1 MSPGTGLTFYGGSG
15 EAAQSM
21 CEFCVNPG
29 ARAPGGVHTKLADF
43 WHTTFIAICCD
54 DMMPPDDGNLLVVD
68 DELFLRE
75 AVAASLR
82 FLGFEVTAAENG
94 TDALHLAR
102 YRPFDLLILDV
113 MLPDVDGFEIVR
125 RLRRDG
131 NRVPVIFLTAK
142 DTQDDKVTGLTI
154 GGDDYMTKPFGLEEL
169 AARVRTVL
177 RRTRPAPAEP
187 VLSFADL
194 TLDQDTYEVRRGGR
208 LIELSPTEFRLL
220 RYLMLNPGRVL
231 TRAQLLDH
239 VWDYDFGGSS
249 TVVSSYV
256 TYLRR
261 KLASDGPDL
270 IHTQRAVGYCLR
282 LPRPNDPGEEASP
295 DESQASSGEA

>member
-1 MSPGTGLTFYGGSG
+1 MSVGQRS
-15 EAAQSM
+15 EAM
-21 CEFCVNPG
+21 
-29 ARAPGGVHTKLADF
+29 ADP
-43 WHTTFIAICCD
+43 AAVR
-54 DMMPPDDGNLLVVD
+54 PPDHGNLLVVD
-68 DELFLRE
+68 DELFLRD

-94 TDALHLAR
+94 SDALRLAR
-102 YRPFDLLILDV
+102 SRPFDLLILDV
-113 MLPDVDGFEIVR
+113 MLPDIDGFEIVR

-131 NRVPVIFLTAK
+131 NPVPVIFLTAK

-177 RRTRPAPAEP
+177 RRTRPAAAEP

-194 TLDQDTYEVRRGGR
+194 TLDQDTYEVRRAGR
-208 LIELSPTEFRLL
+208 LVELSPTEFRLL
-220 RYLMLNPGRVL
+220 RYFMLNPGRVL

-249 TVVSSYV
+249 TVVSTYV

-261 KLASDGPDL
+261 KLVSDGPEL

-282 LPRPNDPGEEASP
+282 LPRPGDERGPGEVSP
-295 DESQASSGEA
+295 DERQARSDES